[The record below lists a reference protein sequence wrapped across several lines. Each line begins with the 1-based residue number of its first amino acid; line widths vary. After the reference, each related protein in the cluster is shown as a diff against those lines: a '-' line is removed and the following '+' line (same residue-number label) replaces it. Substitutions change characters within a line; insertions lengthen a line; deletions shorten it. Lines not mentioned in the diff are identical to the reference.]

1 MMNSISPWFKT
12 TLTLTVAAIFLILVP
27 IAPLSMLGGLAL
39 LIVLPGAQWTR
50 WLGLYRHWR
59 DPQTILLS
67 VTCGMLTTPLF
78 IYWTGLLFGFT
89 RLTIL
94 LILPLYILGLTMLA
108 LKQPLSN
115 QPPRINLKTGLP
127 IIGLIL
133 LTALGVF
140 LAYFELETSQGYY
153 PVQMEDWQKHYGVA
167 YALRHT
173 GIPPSSPFFYGMYPD
188 EPLIYYYFLHLNGA
202 TLDLLAGGESHL
214 HATFVCM
221 IVLASLTFSGLVYLL
236 ARTMFGTGKD
246 KDQAAMWA
254 LAFATMIGG
263 LDIIPIIHRTITKFR
278 ENFPS
283 APLELA
289 LFLPR
294 EHIDNWISALSLRM
308 NSFYAHHV
316 WVPQHLTGLTII
328 CLGCYLYLTVENRRK
343 LLLIYPL
350 LLFAL
355 LGHSTWIAV
364 IVAASLFLFAL
375 LQIFSAYRPQAMPWG
390 NPSELSAP
398 NLFMVYALIAL
409 STIIVAAPF
418 IWPLLGENAP
428 KSGIVFEIPYLDSWE
443 LLRPLQANVGPTMLA
458 RLLDLPFHFLIEM
471 GALIV
476 AGLAG
481 IISYW
486 RLLGSDEVSSLSDTL
501 PPPNLPLQGG
511 GVTSSPETRPISAN
525 YTRALLPFF
534 TLLLVIG
541 LLTVSLF
548 ASGRGW
554 TELDPNLKLN
564 NDLGLRA
571 MMPGQLVL
579 ALFGGYFMATLPTL
593 IPSNGRRRLVQ
604 VGLGMLIGL
613 GLLSS
618 GWEFVAMGLTKYQIR
633 PQLST
638 SAYQTLQDLPEVTP
652 PLDKPWPVV
661 QHRLHREISR
671 FQLSLGQRPISFA
684 TGEAIV
690 FHRHVPEL
698 ALAHQLSQQ
707 GFDNGLPVWSYQ
719 IFHNLGANYI
729 FVGPAEREAKRHPEK
744 YDHPQY
750 FQHVY
755 DNAEFSI
762 YQVKPWPYST
772 AENRTAASFDHE
784 SLIFEGHFIDQTP
797 FYPGNPEPPP
807 TEAKGLVTA
816 WRLPQGTDKNYT
828 VFIHF
833 VDEANNIVAQADHQL
848 WAWNMTSE
856 GPTSTWPKQLTQ
868 LDIIPVPDM
877 AIQHPTPLSIRL
889 GVWLPDTGEQFP
901 VSALTLPTDEAGRL
915 MIGQK
920 N

>member
-1 MMNSISPWFKT
+1 MNITLINTPWFKT
-12 TLTLTVAAIFLILVP
+12 SLALTVATLILILIPV
-27 IAPLSMLGGLAL
+27 APLSILGGLAL
-39 LIVLPGAQWTR
+39 LTLLPGRQWTR

-67 VTCGMLTTPLF
+67 VVCGMLTTPLL
-78 IYWTGLLFGFT
+78 IYWTGLLLDFNRMT
-89 RLTIL
+89 LL
-94 LILPLYILGLTMLA
+94 LIMSLYILGLTMLEA
-108 LKQPLSN
+108 KQPIPA
-115 QPPRINLKTGLP
+115 QPPHLNLKTSLP
-127 IIGLIL
+127 IIGLML

-202 TLDLLAGGESHL
+202 TLDMLAGGESHL
-214 HATFVCM
+214 HATFVSM
-221 IVLASLTFSGLVYLL
+221 IVLTSLTFSGLVYLL
-236 ARTMFGTGKD
+236 ARTMFCTR
-246 KDQAAMWA
+246 QAAMWA
-254 LAFATMIGG
+254 LAFATLIGG
-263 LDIIPIIHRTITKFR
+263 LDIIPIIQRTITKFR
-278 ENFPS
+278 ENFPD

-308 NSFYAHHV
+308 NTFYAHHV

-343 LLLIYPL
+343 LLIIYPL
-350 LLFAL
+350 LLFSL

-364 IVAASLFLFAL
+364 IVATSLFLFAL
-375 LQIFSAYRPQAMPWG
+375 LQIFSAYQPQIMPWG
-390 NPSELSAP
+390 NPSELSAR
-398 NLFMVYALIAL
+398 NLFLVYALIAV
-409 STIIVAAPF
+409 STIIIAAPF
-418 IWPLLGENAP
+418 ISPLLGENAP
-428 KSGIVFEIPYLDSWE
+428 KSGIVFEIPYLDSWPM
-443 LLRPLQANVGPTMLA
+443 LRPIQANVGPTMLA
-458 RLLDLPFHFLIEM
+458 RLLDLPLHFLIEM

-476 AGLAG
+476 VGLAG

-486 RLLGSDEVSSLSDTL
+486 RLLARESALAPSHEGELTS
-501 PPPNLPLQGG
+501 PPL
-511 GVTSSPETRPISAN
+511 VTEGRIERLISN
-525 YTRALLPFF
+525 RTDALLPFF
-534 TLLLVIG
+534 ALLLIIG
-541 LLTVSLF
+541 MLTVSLF

-579 ALFGGYFMATLPTL
+579 ALFGGYFMATWPSLLP
-593 IPSNGRRRLVQ
+593 SDGRRRLVQ
-604 VGLGMLIGL
+604 VGLGLLIGL

-618 GWEFVAMGLTKYQIR
+618 SWEFVAMGLTKYQIK

-638 SAYQTLQDLPEVTP
+638 SAYQTLQDLPAMTP

-729 FVGPAEREAKRHPEK
+729 FVGPAELEAMRHPEK

-772 AENRTAASFDHE
+772 TENRTAASFDHE

-797 FYPGNPEPPP
+797 FYPGNLEFP
-807 TEAKGLVTA
+807 TSEARGLVTA
-816 WRLPQGTDKNYT
+816 WRLSQATAKNYT

-833 VDEANNIVAQADHQL
+833 VDEANTIVAQADHQL
-848 WAWNMTSE
+848 WAWNMKSE
-856 GPTSTWPKQLTQ
+856 GPTSTWPPHLTQ
-868 LDIIPVPDM
+868 LDIIPIPE
-877 AIQHPTPLSIRL
+877 AALSHQTPLSMRL

-915 MIGQK
+915 MIGQMP
-920 N
+920 